1 MVILDTSEQGKACI
15 GAIPPFSAKEA
26 FKYISNRLKN
36 VPSN

>member
-1 MVILDTSEQGKACI
+1 MVILDTSEHGKACI
-15 GAIPPFSAKEA
+15 GAIPLLSVQKA